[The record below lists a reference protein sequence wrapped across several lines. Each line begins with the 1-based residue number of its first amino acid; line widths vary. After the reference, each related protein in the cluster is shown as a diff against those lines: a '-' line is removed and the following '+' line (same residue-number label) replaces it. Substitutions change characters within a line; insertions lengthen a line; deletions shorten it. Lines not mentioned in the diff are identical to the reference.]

1 MKSRRLL
8 IVQSALVI
16 VAAVLSIK
24 AEPAYAAEGWSKDR
38 GSWNYL
44 DPRDNPVK
52 NTWEQSRDGWYY
64 LGPDAEILRN
74 TFIDQ
79 NDALYYVGDDGK
91 RLENQWFLVKAK
103 TAAGQEPGWYYF
115 GSNGRAAKAGTSQ
128 VKTIIGKKAY
138 VFGEDGRMLT
148 GWIDED
154 GHPVDRN
161 ANPLVDGVYYA
172 GEDGALISN
181 CWMDDS
187 SMSPQDT
194 GDLSSEITGKN
205 YDDYDHIWLY
215 FDSGYMRVR
224 SENGKVKEKT
234 IGGSTYGFDENG
246 IMLPWW
252 SQVAS
257 VSNADKSNPT
267 SDKAPQYYSSY
278 DGGRL
283 LRNQWFYM
291 YPSEDLSPDDSRN
304 QKYSW
309 WRTDEKG
316 NIYQNQIRRI
326 NQQFY
331 AFDGLGRM
339 QSGFV
344 LFQDKHKFLAQYD
357 PDAWSADDFI
367 EGKPYGIDRADLYF
381 FSSDGLHDGSMKT
394 GDAIRIELE
403 DGVHTFGFKSNGE
416 AYGDRNKIE
425 KVKNSY
431 YINGLRLEADEEFG
445 YGVVETAPG
454 GEDYRVVDTKGKEVT
469 GQKRLLKDKDG
480 GWIII
485 LKNRFA
491 GRVSDEEKPRW
502 YNGPDGSGYYHYDS
516 DDQEDPYAGGLIVDN
531 DLGDVSFDALP
542 DEEKLNF

>member
-8 IVQSALVI
+8 IVKSALVI
-16 VAAVLSIK
+16 IAAALSVK
-24 AEPAYAAEGWSKDR
+24 AEPAYAAEGWSKDG

-52 NTWEQSRDGWYY
+52 NTWEQSRDSWYY

-74 TFIDQ
+74 TFISQ
-79 NDALYYVGDDGK
+79 NDALYYVDDDGK
-91 RLENQWFLVKAK
+91 RLENQWFLVKSK

-115 GSNGRAAKAGTSQ
+115 GPNGRAAKAGISQ

-138 VFGEDGRMLT
+138 IFGEDGRMLT
-148 GWIDED
+148 GWIDGE
-154 GHPVDRN
+154 GHPLDRN
-161 ANPLVDGVYYA
+161 ANPLMDGVYYA

-187 SMSPQDT
+187 SMSPRDID
-194 GDLSSEITGKN
+194 DLSSEITGKN

-234 IGGSTYGFDENG
+234 IGGNTYGFDENG
-246 IMLPWW
+246 IMLLWW

-267 SDKAPQYYSSY
+267 SDKAPQYFSSY
-278 DGGRL
+278 GGGRL

-309 WRTDEKG
+309 WRTDGKG

-344 LFQDKHKFLAQYD
+344 LFEGKHKFVAQYD
-357 PDAWSADDFI
+357 ADAWSADDFI
-367 EGKPYGIDRADLYF
+367 KGKPFGIDRADLYF

-394 GDAIRIELE
+394 GSAIRIELE

-416 AYGDRNKIE
+416 AYGNRNKIE
-425 KVKNSY
+425 KVKNAY

-445 YGVVETAPG
+445 YGVVAADPG

-485 LKNRFA
+485 LRNQFA
-491 GRVSDEEKPRW
+491 ARVSDEEKPRW